1 MGSAEAVGL
10 HHFTSIVNVN
20 EAFSLSRQIDT
31 QLSRLLY
38 HVEYYSDIVVMTVIL
53 TVEWGSG
60 INLTGEE
67 FREIGEIFEAWEIQN
82 NLVMFQ
88 YRSKKWW
95 SDAVSKPDPCVGN
108 SKKNST

>member
-38 HVEYYSDIVVMTVIL
+38 YAMSSTIVIL
-53 TVEWGSG
+53 
-60 INLTGEE
+60 L
-67 FREIGEIFEAWEIQN
+67 
-82 NLVMFQ
+82 
-88 YRSKKWW
+88 
-95 SDAVSKPDPCVGN
+95 
-108 SKKNST
+108 